1 MDGGEE
7 GSGVFG
13 VSGGDTAPALEGEKG
28 VFDQVAQ
35 FVEVFIIR
43 PLHGSVFLR
52 RDNRIHALNGGLL
65 KNGIRLI
72 PFIRD
77 QVVGAYAFDQAACL
91 CAIRSGTFCNN
102 NSDRQTMPIH
112 GQMYLSVEPPF
123 VRLMSWFPPLAPA
136 AWGWTLQ

>member
-13 VSGGDTAPALEGEKG
+13 ISAGDTAPALEGEKG
-28 VFDQVAQ
+28 VFDPVAQ

-43 PLHGSVFLR
+43 PVHGSVFLR
-52 RDNRIHALNGGLL
+52 RDNRLHPLNGGLL
-65 KNGIRLI
+65 KKGIRII

-77 QVVGAYAFDQAACL
+77 QVVGADALDQAACL
-91 CAIRSGTFCNN
+91 GAIRSGTFCNN
-102 NSDRQTMPIH
+102 HSDRHTMRIH
-112 GQMYLSVEPPF
+112 GQMYLGVEPPF
-123 VRLMSWFPPLAPA
+123 VRLMAWFPPRAPA